1 MRKKRLLIVKVNP
14 ITFPMDKA
22 EQVRKKIIKQL
33 KKGVIMLDK
42 ACTIE
47 CYEYDTKQVEVK
59 IIHNDDKVVPV
70 EKG

>member
-1 MRKKRLLIVKVNP
+1 
-14 ITFPMDKA
+14 MDKA

-47 CYEYDTKQVEVK
+47 CYEYDTKQIEVK
-59 IIHNDDKVVPV
+59 IINNDDKVVPV